1 MADQA
6 PSIDAEIQ
14 ALKDEFAFL
23 GDWTERYQYIM
34 DMGKQMPAFPP
45 EKQDEEH
52 KFHGCQSQVWFDY
65 EWDGDRLELRGTSDA
80 MIVNGLIAL
89 LFRVYSGRTADEI
102 LATDG
107 GFIDELGLSAHL
119 SANRATGLSNMIE
132 KIRQLAAERAAA

>member
-1 MADQA
+1 MTDKA
-6 PSIDAEIQ
+6 PTIDAEVQ
-14 ALKDEFAFL
+14 ALQDEFAFL

-34 DMGKQMPAFPP
+34 DMGKQMPAFPA
-45 EKQDEEH
+45 EKQDEAH
-52 KFHGCQSQVWFDY
+52 KFHGCQSQVWFDHY
-65 EWDGDRLELRGTSDA
+65 WDGNRLELVGTSDA
-80 MIVNGLIAL
+80 MIVKGLIAL

-107 GFIDELGLSAHL
+107 GFIDDLGLSGHL

>member
-1 MADQA
+1 MTDKA
-6 PSIDAEIQ
+6 PSIDAEIN

-34 DMGKQMPAFPP
+34 DMGKQMPAFPT
-45 EKQDEEH
+45 EKQDEAH

-65 EWDGDRLELRGTSDA
+65 AWDDDHLKLMGTSDA
-80 MIVNGLIAL
+80 MIVKGLIAL
-89 LFRVYSGRTADEI
+89 LFRVYSERTAEEI
-102 LATDG
+102 LASDG

-132 KIRQLAAERAAA
+132 KIRGLAAERAA

>member
-1 MADQA
+1 MTDKA
-6 PSIDAEIQ
+6 PSIDAEIN

-34 DMGKQMPAFPP
+34 DMGKQMPTFPP
-45 EKQDEEH
+45 EKQDEAH

-65 EWDGDRLELRGTSDA
+65 EWDGDQLKLIGTSDA

-89 LFRVYSGRTADEI
+89 LFRVYSDRSAEEI
-102 LATDG
+102 LATDS
-107 GFIDELGLSAHL
+107 GFIDDLGLSAHL

-132 KIRQLAAERAAA
+132 KIRGLAAERAA

>member
-1 MADQA
+1 MTDKA
-6 PSIDAEIQ
+6 PTIDAEIN

-45 EKQDEEH
+45 EKQDEAH

-65 EWDGDRLELRGTSDA
+65 EWDGDRLKLIGTSDA
-80 MIVNGLIAL
+80 MIVKGLIAL
-89 LFRVYSGRTADEI
+89 LFRVYSDRTAEEI
-102 LATDG
+102 LAADSR
-107 GFIDELGLSAHL
+107 FMDELGLSAHL

-132 KIRQLAAERAAA
+132 KVRNLAAERAA

>member
-1 MADQA
+1 MTDKA
-6 PSIDAEIQ
+6 PSIDAEIS

-45 EKQDEEH
+45 EKQDEAH

-65 EWDGDRLELRGTSDA
+65 EWDDDRLVLRGTSDA
-80 MIVNGLIAL
+80 MIVKGLIAL
-89 LFRVYSGRTADEI
+89 LFRIYSERTAEEI
-102 LATDG
+102 LAADG

-119 SANRATGLSNMIE
+119 SANRATGLANMIE
-132 KIRQLAAERAAA
+132 KIRSLAAEQAA

>member
-34 DMGKQMPAFPP
+34 DMGKQMPAFPS
-45 EKQDEEH
+45 EKQDEAH

-65 EWDGDRLELRGTSDA
+65 EWDDDRLELRGTSDA

-89 LFRVYSGRTADEI
+89 LFRVYSGRTAEEI

-107 GFIDELGLSAHL
+107 TFIDELGLAAHL

-132 KIRQLAAERAAA
+132 KIRSLATEHATA

>member
-34 DMGKQMPAFPP
+34 DMGKQMPAFPC
-45 EKQDEEH
+45 EKQDEAH

-65 EWDGDRLELRGTSDA
+65 EWDGDRLDLRGTSDA

-102 LATDG
+102 LTTDG

>member
-34 DMGKQMPAFPP
+34 DMGKQMPAFPSG
-45 EKQDEEH
+45 KQDEEH

-65 EWDGDRLELRGTSDA
+65 EWDGDRLVLRGTSDS

-107 GFIDELGLSAHL
+107 AFIDGLGLSAHL

>member
-34 DMGKQMPAFPP
+34 DMGKQMPAFPS
-45 EKQDEEH
+45 EKQDEAH

-65 EWDGDRLELRGTSDA
+65 EWEGDRLDLRGTSDA

>member
-6 PSIDAEIQ
+6 PNIAAEIQ
-14 ALKDEFAFL
+14 AIKDEFAFL

-34 DMGKQMPAFPP
+34 DMGKHMPAFPSD
-45 EKQDEEH
+45 KQDETH

-65 EWDGDRLELRGTSDA
+65 KWDDDRLELDGTSDA
-80 MIVNGLIAL
+80 MIVKGLIAL

-107 GFIDELGLSAHL
+107 SFIDDLGLSSHL
-119 SANRATGLSNMIE
+119 SANRSTGLSNMIE
-132 KIRQLAAERAAA
+132 KIRQLAAERTTA

>member
-1 MADQA
+1 MTDKA
-6 PSIDAEIQ
+6 PSIDAEIN

-34 DMGKQMPAFPP
+34 DMGKQMPAFPT
-45 EKQDEEH
+45 EKQDEAH

-65 EWDGDRLELRGTSDA
+65 AWDGDRLSLEGTSDA
-80 MIVNGLIAL
+80 MIVKGLIAL
-89 LFRVYSGRTADEI
+89 LFRVYSERTAEEI
-102 LATDG
+102 LASDG

-132 KIRQLAAERAAA
+132 KIRGLAAERAA

>member
-1 MADQA
+1 MADKA
-6 PSIDAEIQ
+6 PTIDAEIQ

-34 DMGKQMPAFPP
+34 DMGRQMPPFPP

-65 EWDGDRLELRGTSDA
+65 EWDGDRLKLYGTSDA

-89 LFRVYSGRTADEI
+89 LFRIYSDRTAGEI
-102 LATDG
+102 LATDDR
-107 GFIDELGLSAHL
+107 FIDELGLGAHL
-119 SANRATGLSNMIE
+119 SANRATGLVNMVE
-132 KIRQLAAERAAA
+132 KIRKLAAAKAA